1 MIMKQRQESKQARER
16 EDLMNQMSAKIK
28 ELSTVLAEFES
39 RPPPIPVLDSPAR
52 RGNLVP
58 GSMVKDP

>member
-1 MIMKQRQESKQARER
+1 
-16 EDLMNQMSAKIK
+16 MNQMSAKIK

-39 RPPPIPVLDSPAR
+39 RPPPIPVLNSPAR

-58 GSMVKDP
+58 GSVVVDPSQAGRAEK